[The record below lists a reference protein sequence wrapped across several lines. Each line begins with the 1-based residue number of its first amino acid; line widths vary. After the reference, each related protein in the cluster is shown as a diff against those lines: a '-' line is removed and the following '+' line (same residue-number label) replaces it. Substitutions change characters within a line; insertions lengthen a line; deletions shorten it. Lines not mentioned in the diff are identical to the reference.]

1 MPDYNN
7 EPRNYKNEFPNSG
20 TMNAMRKTKPSDKDL
35 WGKVSLSGEVLTY
48 ILNEMN
54 HGASEVVLEVSA
66 WKKIGNGKNPF
77 LSLSIRTPFKEREQ
91 QQVADV
97 LADFGDPQPQQRYE
111 QRQPPPMQANPSHNA
126 YADRGQPVRQPLPQ
140 RQEQQPAP
148 EFLDDEIPF

>member
-35 WGKVSLSGEVLTY
+35 FGKMSLSGEVLTY

-54 HGASEVVLEVSA
+54 HGASEVELEVSA
-66 WKKIGNGKNPF
+66 WKKIGKGNNPF
-77 LSLSIRTPFKEREQ
+77 LSLSFRTPFKQREQ

-97 LADFGDPQPQQRYE
+97 LADFGDPQPQF
-111 QRQPPPMQANPSHNA
+111 RQPPAAAPPPTHNP

-148 EFLDDEIPF
+148 DFLDDEIPF